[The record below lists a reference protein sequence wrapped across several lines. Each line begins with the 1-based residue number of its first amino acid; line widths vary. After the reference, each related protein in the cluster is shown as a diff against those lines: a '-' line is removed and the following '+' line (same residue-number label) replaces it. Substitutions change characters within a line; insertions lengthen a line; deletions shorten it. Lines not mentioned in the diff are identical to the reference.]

1 MLQGG
6 AIYAKMHS
14 YGIDVRTRQM
24 AFGIGRVV
32 SCSQCYKARRFL
44 IWIKGIDT
52 AQECWQLHLLSVLA
66 LAFAAVLQW
75 AVISAVGSRIRQPEQ
90 SRPFETGTLSAESRV
105 TGSGT
110 DSSGETEIEPIG
122 SYAVDDE
129 PVLTINDTTVYLSEI
144 NARAYM
150 ARDQYVADYGE
161 EPWDTKMDNGM
172 TVVSMPRATML
183 DEIERAVILCNK
195 ADEYDVQA
203 LTDDEEKQCAS
214 KAEDYMASIGEDIA
228 AQFSVEQS
236 AVLAIYE
243 KDALSMKVYN
253 QILENLSETLRQE
266 DDYKD
271 MEDSEFEQ
279 VLNDKLKNSMPSG
292 RIHAKLRQQRHGSS
306 L

>member
-1 MLQGG
+1 M
-6 AIYAKMHS
+6 
-14 YGIDVRTRQM
+14 
-24 AFGIGRVV
+24 
-32 SCSQCYKARRFL
+32 
-44 IWIKGIDT
+44 
-52 AQECWQLHLLSVLA
+52 
-66 LAFAAVLQW
+66 
-75 AVISAVGSRIRQPEQ
+75 
-90 SRPFETGTLSAESRV
+90 
-105 TGSGT
+105 
-110 DSSGETEIEPIG
+110 
-122 SYAVDDE
+122 
-129 PVLTINDTTVYLSEI
+129 
-144 NARAYM
+144 
-150 ARDQYVADYGE
+150 ADYGE

-172 TVVSMPRATML
+172 TVGEYAKATML

-195 ADEYDVQA
+195 ADEYDVPA

-279 VLNDKLKNSMPSG
+279 VLNDKFEEQYASG

>member
-1 MLQGG
+1 MDQG
-6 AIYAKMHS
+6 
-14 YGIDVRTRQM
+14 TE
-24 AFGIGRVV
+24 IG
-32 SCSQCYKARRFL
+32 
-44 IWIKGIDT
+44 
-52 AQECWQLHLLSVLA
+52 
-66 LAFAAVLQW
+66 
-75 AVISAVGSRIRQPEQ
+75 
-90 SRPFETGTLSAESRV
+90 
-105 TGSGT
+105 
-110 DSSGETEIEPIG
+110 SGETEIEPIG

-129 PVLTINDTTVYLSEI
+129 PVLTINNDTTVYLSEI

-172 TVVSMPRATML
+172 TVGEYAKATML

-243 KDALSMKVYN
+243 KDALSMKRL
-253 QILENLSETLRQE
+253 QS
-266 DDYKD
+266 
-271 MEDSEFEQ
+271 DSGESFR
-279 VLNDKLKNSMPSG
+279 NPSSG
-292 RIHAKLRQQRHGSS
+292 R
-306 L
+306 

>member
-1 MLQGG
+1 MDKKHRYSAGML
-6 AIYAKMHS
+6 AAALI
-14 YGIDVRTRQM
+14 V
-24 AFGIGRVV
+24 GIGIGF
-32 SCSQCYKARRFL
+32 CGGF
-44 IWIKGIDT
+44 
-52 AQECWQLHLLSVLA
+52 
-66 LAFAAVLQW
+66 
-75 AVISAVGSRIRQPEQ
+75 AVGGHTGSRQQNMAAGAEQ
-90 SRPFETGTLSAESRV
+90 NFETGDLSMEESQK
-105 TGSGT
+105 TESGT

-129 PVLTINDTTVYLSEI
+129 PVLTIDDTTVYLSEI

-172 TVVSMPRATML
+172 TVGEYAKATML

-195 ADEYDVQA
+195 ADEYV
-203 LTDDEEKQCAS
+203 
-214 KAEDYMASIGEDIA
+214 ASIGEDIA
-228 AQFSVEQS
+228 TQFSVEQS

-279 VLNDKLKNSMPSG
+279 VLNDKFEEQYAQWKDTCKVETTETWEQLVIG
-292 RIHAKLRQQRHGSS
+292 AVG
-306 L
+306 